1 MAKIGC
7 KVVDA
12 FEQQKFCDVSLL
24 LADGSKIGAHRTVLQ
39 IGSQW
44 FQTRLSKEWDHAE
57 DQHPVNFTDFSV
69 HITNGKYKEML
80 QASDFYYMPEL
91 YS

>member
-44 FQTRLSKEWDHAE
+44 FQTRLSKEWDHSE
-57 DQHPVNFTDFSV
+57 TSIQLTLPIFLC
-69 HITNGKYKEML
+69 IL
-80 QASDFYYMPEL
+80 QNPL
-91 YS
+91 